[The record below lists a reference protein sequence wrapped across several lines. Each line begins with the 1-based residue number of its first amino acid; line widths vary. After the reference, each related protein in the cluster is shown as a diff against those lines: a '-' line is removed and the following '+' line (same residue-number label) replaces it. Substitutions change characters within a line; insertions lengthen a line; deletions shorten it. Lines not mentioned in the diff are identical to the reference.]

1 MNIEEIEIPIKG
13 TKEDIEKTLFKNGFE
28 IFYKVLTI
36 TSYYVLKN
44 ESIYN
49 HKTLKE
55 KCKRLRYVE
64 PLSKFENTWQNYKDW
79 ITKYNKRNC
88 IKEEN
93 KLLSQ
98 GYVKIYTDEKTDF
111 VYKKINEEKMY
122 FQIQDIKDDCLIIA
136 YDNEKYYNFTRDE
149 QRKKLIADVKKYGIE
164 IIDDNN
170 VDRFKLIG
178 KILSIN
184 EIIEKMNKALINLG
198 INKISI
204 IFYNSSIYNFLRK
217 FRK

>member
-13 TKEDIEKTLFKNGFE
+13 SKEDIERTLLKNGFE

-44 ESIYN
+44 ESIHN
-49 HKTLKE
+49 HKILKE

-64 PLSKFENTWQNYKDW
+64 PLSKFENAWQNYKDW

-98 GYVKIYTDEKTDF
+98 GYVKIYTDEKIDF

-149 QRKKLIADVKKYGIE
+149 QRKMLIADVKKYGIE
-164 IIDDNN
+164 IIDDND

-184 EIIEKMNKALINLG
+184 EIIEKMNEALMNLG

>member
-13 TKEDIEKTLFKNGFE
+13 SKEDIERTLLKNGFE

-44 ESIYN
+44 ESIHN
-49 HKTLKE
+49 HKILKE

-64 PLSKFENTWQNYKDW
+64 PLSKFENAWQNYKDW

-98 GYVKIYTDEKTDF
+98 GYVKIYTDEKIDF

-149 QRKKLIADVKKYGIE
+149 QRKMLIADVKKYGIE
-164 IIDDNN
+164 IIDDND

-184 EIIEKMNKALINLG
+184 EIIEKMNEALMNLS

>member
-13 TKEDIEKTLFKNGFE
+13 SKEDIERTLLKNGFE

-44 ESIYN
+44 ESIHN
-49 HKTLKE
+49 HKILKE

-64 PLSKFENTWQNYKDW
+64 PLSKFENAWQNYKDW

-98 GYVKIYTDEKTDF
+98 GYVKIYTDEKIDF

-178 KILSIN
+178 KTLSIN
-184 EIIEKMNKALINLG
+184 EIIEKMNEALMNLS

>member
-13 TKEDIEKTLFKNGFE
+13 SKEDIERTLLKNGFE

-44 ESIYN
+44 ESIHN
-49 HKTLKE
+49 HKILKE

-64 PLSKFENTWQNYKDW
+64 PLSKFENAWQNYKDW

-98 GYVKIYTDEKTDF
+98 GYVKIYTDEKIDF

-149 QRKKLIADVKKYGIE
+149 QRKMLIADVKKYGIE

-184 EIIEKMNKALINLG
+184 EIIEIMNEALMNLG

>member
-1 MNIEEIEIPIKG
+1 MNIDELEIPIKG
-13 TKEDIEKTLFKNGFE
+13 SKEDIERTLLKNGFE

-44 ESIYN
+44 ESIHN
-49 HKTLKE
+49 HKILKE

-64 PLSKFENTWQNYKDW
+64 PLSKFENAWQNYKDW

-98 GYVKIYTDEKTDF
+98 GYVKIYTDEKIDF

-149 QRKKLIADVKKYGIE
+149 QRKMLIADVKKYGIE
-164 IIDDNN
+164 IIDDND

-184 EIIEKMNKALINLG
+184 EIIEKMNEALMNLG

-204 IFYNSSIYNFLRK
+204 IFYNSSIYNFLR
-217 FRK
+217 